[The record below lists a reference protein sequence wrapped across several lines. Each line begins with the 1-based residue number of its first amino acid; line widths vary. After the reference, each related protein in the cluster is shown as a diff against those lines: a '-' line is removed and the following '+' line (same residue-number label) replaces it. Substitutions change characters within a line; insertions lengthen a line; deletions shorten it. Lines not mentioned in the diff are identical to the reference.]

1 MHFDEQR
8 NYATAQPS
16 RRNYEFAS
24 MKFWLISFSLLQLMI
39 LPLRSQQPDS
49 LKPRPQNPSPMR
61 ETARL
66 HQRIPQQ
73 TQPGVH
79 FEIAALLP
87 KPVRVFLPEKR
98 RKARAFDLLLH
109 FHGAEFITEYAA
121 VRHRR
126 PLLAA
131 TINLGSGSSVYG
143 RAFEDST
150 AFPALLRALQ
160 DSLQQRLG
168 RPVALQRILLSGFSA
183 GYGAVR
189 RIISTP
195 QNEAR
200 VDAIL
205 LLDGIHA
212 SYVPEYRVLAE
223 GGEIQAADLAAFVR
237 FARRAAAK
245 DSRKRFLITHSE
257 IFPGTFVST
266 TEATDF
272 VLQQL
277 DMPRRPVLAW
287 GPLGMQQIS
296 EARRHHF
303 TVLGFAGNTGPDHTD
318 HLHALYHFLNE
329 LVNGGRLSHPTHTN

>member
-1 MHFDEQR
+1 MVGTHAR
-8 NYATAQPS
+8 LILLLIMLTA
-16 RRNYEFAS
+16 
-24 MKFWLISFSLLQLMI
+24 
-39 LPLRSQQPDS
+39 LPLRSQPSDS

-73 TQPGVH
+73 TQPGIH
-79 FEIAALLP
+79 FEIAAVLP
-87 KPVRVFLPEKR
+87 KPVQVFLPEKR
-98 RKARAFDLLLH
+98 RTARNMDVLLH
-109 FHGAEFITEYAA
+109 FHGAAFITEYAA

-143 RAFEDST
+143 SAFEDST
-150 AFPALLRALQ
+150 AFPALLRALH

-168 RPVALQRILLSGFSA
+168 RPVALQRVLLSGFSA

-189 RIISTP
+189 KIISTP

-223 GGEIQAADLAAFVR
+223 GGEIQAADLAAFMR

-245 DSRKRFLITHSE
+245 DSHKKFLITHSE

-272 VLQQL
+272 LLQQL
-277 DMPRRPVLAW
+277 DMPRRPLLAW

-296 EARRHHF
+296 AAGRHQF
-303 TVLGFAGNTGPDHTD
+303 AVLGFAGNAGPDHTD

-329 LVNGGRLSHPTHTN
+329 LVN